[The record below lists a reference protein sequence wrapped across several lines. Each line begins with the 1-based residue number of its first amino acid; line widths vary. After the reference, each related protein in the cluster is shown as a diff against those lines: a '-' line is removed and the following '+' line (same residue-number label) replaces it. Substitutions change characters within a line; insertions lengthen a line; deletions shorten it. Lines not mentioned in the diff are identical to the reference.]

1 MAMCLGSVF
10 FWLKPEHICVHGHTR
25 ARACTHTH
33 RAGNR
38 SHLSSYVTRLS
49 ELQLPGRTVQGEME
63 VEKTRKQTQRRRQG
77 LACLRRPGRGAGR
90 RGGEVCVRGN
100 ERWFGG

>member
-49 ELQLPGRTVQGEME
+49 ELQLPGRTVQGEM
-63 VEKTRKQTQRRRQG
+63 G

>member
-1 MAMCLGSVF
+1 MAMCLGFVF

-63 VEKTRKQTQRRRQG
+63 GGEDPETDTEEEAGAGLLAEARKGRRQ
-77 LACLRRPGRGAGR
+77 AWGRGLCKR
-90 RGGEVCVRGN
+90 K
-100 ERWFGG
+100 